1 MASKIVLMT
10 ALFDQVSNF
19 ADELSQ
25 MYPDD
30 PDFAILMTAL
40 KLMKSTNPS
49 MLAKT
54 IYESAIKYEDQILGH
69 DEEFFLNSEFE
80 EYKEDGMDIIAKMK
94 QYYSLMDLKSKDNVW
109 KYCQNIIRLSKAVQV
124 SA

>member
-94 QYYSLMDLKSKDNVW
+94 QYYSMMDLKSKDSVW
-109 KYCQNIIRLSKAVQV
+109 KYCQNIIRLSKACH
-124 SA
+124 SS